1 MNRKDPALG
10 CDEALEFLEPFLDG
24 DLSPGEEERLRAHLE
39 GCASC
44 AAELDLARAVQRELR
59 SLPLHDC
66 PPEVLEKVRS
76 AGGQVVAFPP
86 GRWLSPERLRIAAA
100 AALLAVAIG
109 AGAFFARPVDPGPD
123 PEEVAQATA
132 EARYAL
138 AYISKVSRRTGLEL
152 RDEVLRR
159 HLGEPERP

>member
-1 MNRKDPALG
+1 MNRTDLR
-10 CDEALEFLEPFLDG
+10 CEEALELLEPFFDG
-24 DLSPGEEERLRAHLE
+24 DLSQEEEERLRFHLK

-44 AAELDLARAVQRELR
+44 AAELDLAGAIQRELR

-76 AGGQVVAFPP
+76 AGGQVVAFPRA
-86 GRWLSPERLRIAAA
+86 RWFSPERLRIAAA

-138 AYISKVSRRTGLEL
+138 AYISKVSRQTGLEL
-152 RDEVLRR
+152 RDEVRRR
-159 HLGEPERP
+159 HLGEPEQP

>member
-1 MNRKDPALG
+1 MTRSDDALR
-10 CDEALEFLEPFLDG
+10 CEEALELLEPSLDG
-24 DLSPGEEERLRAHLE
+24 DLPPGDEERLRAHLE

-44 AAELDLARAVQRELR
+44 AAEHDLAGAVQRELR

-66 PPEVLEKVRS
+66 PPEILEKVRS

-86 GRWLSPERLRIAAA
+86 RGQRFRIAAV
-100 AALLAVAIG
+100 AALLAVAVTG
-109 AGAFFARPVDPGPD
+109 GAFFVRHSQQ
-123 PEEVAQATA
+123 EKEVAQATA

-138 AYISKVSRRTGLEL
+138 AYIGKVSRKTGLEL
-152 RDEVLRR
+152 RDGVLRR

>member
-1 MNRKDPALG
+1 MNRIHQDL
-10 CDEALEFLEPFLDG
+10 CCEEALELLEPFVDG
-24 DLSPGEEERLRAHLE
+24 DLPPGEAERLRAHLE

-44 AAELDLARAVQRELR
+44 AAELDLAGAVRRELR

-66 PPEVLEKVRS
+66 PPEILEKVRS

-86 GRWLSPERLRIAAA
+86 RGPRLRIAAA
-100 AALLAVAIG
+100 AALLAVAVTG
-109 AGAFFARPVDPGPD
+109 GAFFARQARQ
-123 PEEVAQATA
+123 EREVAQATA

-138 AYISKVSRRTGLEL
+138 AYIGKVSRRTGLEL
-152 RDEVLRR
+152 RDDVLRR

>member
-1 MNRKDPALG
+1 MNRTDLD
-10 CDEALEFLEPFLDG
+10 CEEALDLLEPFLDG
-24 DLSPGEEERLRAHLE
+24 DLSPGEEERLQAHLE

-44 AAELDLARAVQRELR
+44 AAELKLAGTVQRELR
-59 SLPLHDC
+59 SLPHHDC

-76 AGGQVVAFPP
+76 AGGKVTAFPP
-86 GRWLSPERLRIAAA
+86 GRWFSPERLRVAAA

-109 AGAFFARPVDPGPD
+109 AGAFFARPVHQGPD

-138 AYISKVSRRTGLEL
+138 AYIGKVSRRTGLEL
-152 RDEVLRR
+152 RDDVLRR
-159 HLGEPERP
+159 HLGGPERP

>member
-1 MNRKDPALG
+1 MNRTGLG
-10 CDEALEFLEPFLDG
+10 CEEALDLLEPFLDG
-24 DLSPGEEERLRAHLE
+24 GLSPEEEERLQAHLE

-44 AAELDLARAVQRELR
+44 AAELELAGAIQRELR

-66 PPEVLEKVRS
+66 PPEILEKVRS
-76 AGGQVVAFPP
+76 AGGQVAAFPP
-86 GRWLSPERLRIAAA
+86 RKIFSPERLRIAAA
-100 AALLAVAIG
+100 VALLAVGIG
-109 AGAFFARPVDPGPD
+109 AGAFFARPADPVPD

-138 AYISKVSRRTGLEL
+138 AYIGKVSRQTGLEL

-159 HLGEPERP
+159 HRSEPERP

>member
-1 MNRKDPALG
+1 MNRTDL
-10 CDEALEFLEPFLDG
+10 CCEEALDLLEPFLDG
-24 DLSPGEEERLRAHLE
+24 DLSPEEEKRLQAHLE

-44 AAELDLARAVQRELR
+44 AAERELAGAIQRELR

-76 AGGQVVAFPP
+76 AGGKVVAFPAA
-86 GRWLSPERLRIAAA
+86 RWFSPERLRVAAV

-123 PEEVAQATA
+123 PEQVAQATA

-159 HLGEPERP
+159 HQSEPERP

>member
-1 MNRKDPALG
+1 MNRKDPALR
-10 CDEALEFLEPFLDG
+10 CEEALELLEPLLDG
-24 DLSPGEEERLRAHLE
+24 DLPPREEERLQTHLE

-44 AAELDLARAVQRELR
+44 AAELDLAGAVQRELR

-76 AGGQVVAFPP
+76 AGGEVVPFRP
-86 GRWLSPERLRIAAA
+86 WLSRFRVAAA

-109 AGAFFARPVDPGPD
+109 AGAFFARPVRQGPD

-138 AYISKVSRRTGLEL
+138 AYIGKVSRQTGLEL
-152 RDEVLRR
+152 RDDVLRR

>member
-1 MNRKDPALG
+1 MNRKDPALR
-10 CDEALEFLEPFLDG
+10 CEEALELLEPFLDG
-24 DLSPGEEERLRAHLE
+24 DLPPQEEERLRVHLE

-44 AAELDLARAVQRELR
+44 AAELDLAGAVQRELR

-76 AGGQVVAFPP
+76 AGGAVVPFRP
-86 GRWLSPERLRIAAA
+86 RLSRFRVAAA

-109 AGAFFARPVDPGPD
+109 AGAFFARPVHQGPD
-123 PEEVAQATA
+123 PEEVARATA

-138 AYISKVSRRTGLEL
+138 AYIGKVSRQTGLEL
-152 RDEVLRR
+152 RDDVLRR